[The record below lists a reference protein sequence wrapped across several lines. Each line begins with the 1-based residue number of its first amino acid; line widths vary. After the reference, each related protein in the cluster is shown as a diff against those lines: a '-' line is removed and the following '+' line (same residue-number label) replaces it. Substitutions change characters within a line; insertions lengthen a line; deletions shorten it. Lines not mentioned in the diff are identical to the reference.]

1 MPEARRNEE
10 LVSLADS
17 QVLRW
22 IDELNGI
29 HDADAEA
36 KRIVVQIQDIKKQPP
51 SIQNRRAIKKLY
63 ERLDSVQY
71 KPDYMCVIMDR
82 DKDYVRARKG
92 FTINGIKYRRLLG
105 TNGGIKNKTIVF
117 VSERLYPEIMRRIHN
132 GRDPNKMLVPA
143 KLEAYQALACSA
155 SIPVS
160 MPHGLLVVDDCETK
174 FLADTIY
181 LDNSDGGEPIM
192 EYRKDSEVDLDES
205 DGYGLMLPSLAARW
219 SEELD
224 LGYVMSGA
232 NTRCSWEKGMV
243 FTFDFLEFAEKV
255 AGNYMV
261 QDAWGDWVDIRC
273 VELIMTTSMLKLWDS
288 YDSCQSYLKCCE
300 ENHYTIG
307 IPKVCPEEL
316 ENEHTLNY
324 QFIQVFDLDDDD
336 IEELISPTMQALHGV
351 LVDDYRKMVLF
362 MKGLHLN
369 PDKVPDS
376 VPDFAKAIMADPR
389 MADDPFIRSKLYQ
402 QIKKRINE
410 AKVGVLAVHGNY
422 SMVSG
427 DPYALCQHIFGLP
440 VTGLLKAGEI
450 YNQYWDAAGADKLIC
465 FRAPM
470 STANNVR
477 AVTVNR
483 SEEVRHWFQYMKTS
497 TSINAWD
504 TIAHALNGMDKRFVP
519 RRRNAATITR

>member
-1 MPEARRNEE
+1 MPYTT
-10 LVSLADS
+10 L
-17 QVLRW
+17 
-22 IDELNGI
+22 LNI
-29 HDADAEA
+29 
-36 KRIVVQIQDIKKQPP
+36 
-51 SIQNRRAIKKLY
+51 
-63 ERLDSVQY
+63 LD
-71 KPDYMCVIMDR
+71 
-82 DKDYVRARKG
+82 
-92 FTINGIKYRRLLG
+92 
-105 TNGGIKNKTIVF
+105 
-117 VSERLYPEIMRRIHN
+117 
-132 GRDPNKMLVPA
+132 
-143 KLEAYQALACSA
+143 
-155 SIPVS
+155 
-160 MPHGLLVVDDCETK
+160 
-174 FLADTIY
+174 
-181 LDNSDGGEPIM
+181 
-192 EYRKDSEVDLDES
+192 
-205 DGYGLMLPSLAARW
+205 
-219 SEELD
+219 
-224 LGYVMSGA
+224 
-232 NTRCSWEKGMV
+232 
-243 FTFDFLEFAEKV
+243 
-255 AGNYMV
+255 
-261 QDAWGDWVDIRC
+261 
-273 VELIMTTSMLKLWDS
+273 
-288 YDSCQSYLKCCE
+288 
-300 ENHYTIG
+300 
-307 IPKVCPEEL
+307 
-316 ENEHTLNY
+316 

-389 MADDPFIRSKLYQ
+389 MADDSFIRSKLYQ